1 MICPPTI
8 FTQLLSILTC
18 RKIRRAKNENIND
31 FDLTD
36 DYKFGIVPLPPTLTG
51 LYHLYRKYIMHIRPG
66 ILSVVLFSV
75 AIYSGCTTPDSIDTY
90 VTATV
95 KRQLFTSSIVVE
107 GELEAKVVRTLMVPR
122 ARMSQPP
129 LVGFL
134 ANKGDAVKKNDI
146 VAVFE
151 SESLVLEYLLAS
163 DEWAI
168 ARADLKRQTLYDFEN
183 DRSLVEEK

>member
-31 FDLTD
+31 FELTD
-36 DYKFGIVPLPPTLTG
+36 DCKFGIVPLSPTLTG
-51 LYHLYRKYIMHIRPG
+51 LYHLYRKYIMHIRPD

-107 GELEAKVVRTLMVPR
+107 GELQAVRHKIILM
-122 ARMSQPP
+122 PP
-129 LVGFL
+129 F
-134 ANKGDAVKKNDI
+134 NW
-146 VAVFE
+146 
-151 SESLVLEYLLAS
+151 EYG
-163 DEWAI
+163 
-168 ARADLKRQTLYDFEN
+168 
-183 DRSLVEEK
+183 